1 MKINF
6 SKESYLSSSYLDDG
20 LEMDKVFIKSFEKM
34 ENERLKLKGFLFL
47 NEFLEDLGV
56 KRIKRGQFD
65 GWIFDELDSEHM
77 SGIKIKT
84 KVENGDLILNVNE
97 EKDIIDF
104 CFKEDK

>member
-6 SKESYLSSSYLDDG
+6 SKDSCISSSYLEDG
-20 LEMDKVFIKSFEKM
+20 FEMDKDFVKSFEKL
-34 ENERLKLKGFLFL
+34 ENDKLKLRGYLFL

-65 GWIFDELDSEHM
+65 GWIWDELDSEHM
-77 SGIKIKT
+77 QGIKIKM
-84 KVENGDLILNVNE
+84 KGEGGDLVLNTNE

-104 CFKEDK
+104 VFKEVQ